1 MTINLRNNMNL
12 HNIKNLIQAGSKEGR
27 YNGSRRV
34 NLIFAKLFNQ
44 NSAKENLYRRFQS
57 DEDIDAEF
65 KAVYKSLFIEPLIV
79 LVLGCVFL
87 KFNLALG
94 YIPIFLASY
103 YLSVLVHKKPS

>member
-1 MTINLRNNMNL
+1 MNL
-12 HNIKNLIQAGSKEGR
+12 QKFKNLMQAGSKEGR

-57 DEDIDAEF
+57 EEDIEAEF
-65 KAVYKSLFIEPLIV
+65 KAVYKSLFIEPVIV
-79 LVLGCVFL
+79 LFLGCILL
-87 KFNLALG
+87 KVNLALG
-94 YIPIFLASY
+94 YIPIFLASF